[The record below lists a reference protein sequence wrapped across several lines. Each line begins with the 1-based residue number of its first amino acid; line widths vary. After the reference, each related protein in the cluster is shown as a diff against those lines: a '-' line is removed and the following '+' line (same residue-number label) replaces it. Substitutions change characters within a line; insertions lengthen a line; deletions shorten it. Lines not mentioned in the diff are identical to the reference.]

1 MKRFALLA
9 VIIVATSLGLGLTTT
24 MAPDGQV
31 SQSRF
36 MGLPVVSLSGPTGW
50 LTIGD
55 GSGVLLVGFGGVGVV
70 TFTLIGAGLLFGTGQ
85 VAAGSICMGQA
96 GLGLVAFLG
105 QAGTGLVG
113 AGQVIVGGLGW
124 AQGRLAFDGK
134 AFILGL
140 NSDLDDLF
148 RFR

>member
-1 MKRFALLA
+1 MKRFAVLA
-9 VIIVATSLGLGLTTT
+9 VLIIITSLALGLTTT
-24 MAPDGQV
+24 MAVGGQV
-31 SQSRF
+31 SRSRV
-36 MGLPVVSLSGPTGW
+36 MGLPVVSLSSATGW
-50 LTIGD
+50 LTIGN
-55 GSGVLLVGFGGVGVV
+55 GSGVLMVGLGGVGIVA
-70 TFTLIGAGLLFGTGQ
+70 FTLAGAGLLFATGQ

-140 NSDLDDLF
+140 NADLDDLF